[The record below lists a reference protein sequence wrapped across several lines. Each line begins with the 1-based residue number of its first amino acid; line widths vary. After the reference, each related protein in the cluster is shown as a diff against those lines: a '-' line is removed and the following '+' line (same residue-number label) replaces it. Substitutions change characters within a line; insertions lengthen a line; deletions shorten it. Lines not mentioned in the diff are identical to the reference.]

1 MRFENKQILAIAE
14 FIQTIKPKDDV
25 SERTRLE
32 ECVIM
37 YNSEMPDCVI
47 LKYRLMGY
55 RDGNEIDE
63 LRFLCFDKE
72 GDYQDVRSM
81 IKDPNA
87 RWSFYHHCKELYM
100 EGGVLKQKK

>member
-1 MRFENKQILAIAE
+1 
-14 FIQTIKPKDDV
+14 
-25 SERTRLE
+25 
-32 ECVIM
+32 
-37 YNSEMPDCVI
+37 
-47 LKYRLMGY
+47 
-55 RDGNEIDE
+55 

-72 GDYQDVRSM
+72 GEYKDVRSM

>member
-14 FIQTIKPKDDV
+14 FIQTIKPQEND
-25 SERTRLE
+25 RTRLE
-32 ECVIM
+32 ECNIL

-63 LRFLCFDKE
+63 LRFLCFEKDGSHK
-72 GDYQDVRSM
+72 DIRSI

-100 EGGVLKQKK
+100 EGGTLKHK